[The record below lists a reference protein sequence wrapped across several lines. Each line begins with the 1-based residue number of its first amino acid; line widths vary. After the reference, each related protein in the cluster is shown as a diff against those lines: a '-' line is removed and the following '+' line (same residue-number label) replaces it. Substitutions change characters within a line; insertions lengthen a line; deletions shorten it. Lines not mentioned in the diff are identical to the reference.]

1 MVENTLHLVTQMQAQ
16 RKEMEAENAEL
27 KDNINRLQEM
37 KDNEVHD
44 KQKFMEGAVW
54 MGRKLTAEV
63 ERVCQVFEQLT

>member
-1 MVENTLHLVTQMQAQ
+1 
-16 RKEMEAENAEL
+16 MEAENAEL